1 MKIPSEFDDIRPFEE
16 DELPA
21 VYERLLSNEQ
31 FKAVIKFLYP
41 EVPFDTVAQRMRQ
54 CKTNMEFQLAFCYTF
69 LNKILSKASKG
80 IEMDASCID
89 NSKCYTFISNHRDIV
104 LDSAILDKLLIDEK
118 FTTTC
123 EIAIGDNLLSLPWV
137 LDIVRVN
144 KSFIVKRGLLA
155 RERMASSIKLSKYM
169 HYTIKEKKESL
180 WIAQREGRAKN
191 SDDRTQKAV
200 LKMLALGNDT
210 STLDS
215 LQQLHI
221 VPLSISY
228 EYDPCDYLKAAEAQ
242 AKRDNPNW
250 KKGPMDDVV
259 SMQTGIMG
267 YKGYIHYYAAPCI
280 DKYIESLKL
289 IKEPTSQLLDRICQ
303 YIDYEIH
310 KNYKLYPIN
319 YIAID
324 ELMGAKEFAS
334 NYTEADK
341 KIVLNYIQSQ
351 LNKIEIPNKDEKFLR
366 KTILEMYANPAIN
379 YIKANEK
386 HHS

>member
-242 AKRDNPNW
+242 AKRDNPN
-250 KKGPMDDVV
+250 
-259 SMQTGIMG
+259 
-267 YKGYIHYYAAPCI
+267 
-280 DKYIESLKL
+280 
-289 IKEPTSQLLDRICQ
+289 
-303 YIDYEIH
+303 
-310 KNYKLYPIN
+310 
-319 YIAID
+319 
-324 ELMGAKEFAS
+324 
-334 NYTEADK
+334 
-341 KIVLNYIQSQ
+341 
-351 LNKIEIPNKDEKFLR
+351 
-366 KTILEMYANPAIN
+366 
-379 YIKANEK
+379 
-386 HHS
+386 